1 MDKPRVV
8 ITGMG
13 TVNPC
18 GLDVETTWD
27 NIVNGR
33 TGIAPITLFDSSA
46 LNVHMA
52 GEVKGFDPAN
62 YMEGKEARRRD
73 RFAQFAIAAAAQAV
87 QQANLKIDESNADE
101 VGVVIG
107 SAVGGLHSWFECVE
121 TYLTQGPRRMNP
133 FTMTMIIA
141 DSASAQVAIL
151 NGARGP
157 NFAPVSA
164 CAAGAD
170 GIGMAYE
177 LILRGEVPVMICG
190 GSEATVTGLGIASFD
205 RLGAMT
211 RENDNP
217 TTACRPFSK
226 DRSGLV
232 MGEGAAMFV
241 IESLEHAVA
250 RGAEPLAELIGYGCT
265 CDAFHISAPRED
277 GLGAAKAMRLALK
290 HADIGLEDVD
300 YINAHGTATSL
311 NDPMETRAIKTVFGE
326 YAYKIPISGTKSMTG
341 HMMGATGA
349 LEFLLCIEVIRH
361 GRIPPTINL
370 RVPDPDCDL
379 DYVPNVAR
387 DAARPV
393 RVAMSNAFGFGGHNS
408 VLIVKRLKE

>member
-18 GLDVETTWD
+18 GLDVDTTWD
-27 NIVNGR
+27 NVVNGR
-33 TGIAPITLFDSSA
+33 SGIGPITLFDASA
-46 LNVHMA
+46 LNVKIA

-62 YMEGKEARRRD
+62 YMDGKEARRRD
-73 RFAQFAIAAAAQAV
+73 RFAQFAIAASFQAL
-87 QQANLKIDESNADE
+87 QQARLTIDRSNADD

-107 SAVGGLHSWFECVE
+107 TAIGGLQSWVECVGS
-121 TYLTQGPRRMNP
+121 YLRDGPRRINP

-141 DSASAQVAIL
+141 DSAPAQVAIL
-151 NGARGP
+151 TGARGP
-157 NFAPVSA
+157 NLAPVSA

-170 GIGMAYE
+170 GIGVAYE
-177 LILRGEVPVMICG
+177 MILRGDAQAMICG
-190 GSEATVTGLGIASFD
+190 GSEATVSPVGIAAFD

-211 RENDNP
+211 RENHNP
-217 TTACRPFSK
+217 TAACRPFSQ

-232 MGEGAAMFV
+232 MGEGAAVFV
-241 IESLEHAVA
+241 IETLEHALA
-250 RGAEPLAELIGYGCT
+250 RGVEPLAELIGYGCT
-265 CDAFHISAPRED
+265 CDAFHISAPLED
-277 GLGAAKAMRLALK
+277 GSGAAKAMQLALK
-290 HADIGLEDVD
+290 RAGLRPEAVD
-300 YINAHGTATSL
+300 YINAHGTATQL
-311 NDPMETRAIKTVFGE
+311 NDPTETRAIKTVLGE
-326 YAYKIPISGTKSMTG
+326 YAYRVPISATKSMTG

-349 LEFLLCIEVIRH
+349 LEALLCVMAIRT
-361 GRIPPTINL
+361 GRVPPTINY

-387 DAARPV
+387 DVPV

-408 VLIVKRLKE
+408 VLILKRYEG

>member
-1 MDKPRVV
+1 
-8 ITGMG
+8 
-13 TVNPC
+13 
-18 GLDVETTWD
+18 
-27 NIVNGR
+27 
-33 TGIAPITLFDSSA
+33 
-46 LNVHMA
+46 
-52 GEVKGFDPAN
+52 
-62 YMEGKEARRRD
+62 
-73 RFAQFAIAAAAQAV
+73 
-87 QQANLKIDESNADE
+87 
-101 VGVVIG
+101 
-107 SAVGGLHSWFECVE
+107 
-121 TYLTQGPRRMNP
+121 MNP

-141 DSASAQVAIL
+141 DSASAQVAIIV
-151 NGARGP
+151 GARGP

-177 LILRGEVPVMICG
+177 LILRGEVPAMICG

-232 MGEGAAMFV
+232 MGEGAAMLV
-241 IESLEHAVA
+241 IETLEHALA
-250 RGAEPLAELIGYGCT
+250 RGVEPLAELIGYGCT
-265 CDAFHISAPRED
+265 CDAFHISAPLED
-277 GLGAAKAMRLALK
+277 GSGAAKAMKQALK

-311 NDPMETRAIKTVFGE
+311 NDPMETRAIKTVFG
-326 YAYKIPISGTKSMTG
+326 ARARQIPVSGTKSMTG

-349 LEFLLCIEVIRH
+349 LEALVCVQAIRA

-379 DYVPNVAR
+379 DYVPGVAR
-387 DAARPV
+387 DVPV
-393 RVAMSNAFGFGGHNS
+393 RIAMSNAFGFGGHNS
-408 VLIVKRLKE
+408 VLVLQRYEE

>member
-1 MDKPRVV
+1 MKPRVV

-13 TVNPC
+13 TINPC

-33 TGIAPITLFDSSA
+33 TGIGPITLFDPSP
-46 LNVHMA
+46 LNVHIA
-52 GEVKGFDPAN
+52 AEVKGFDPAN

-73 RFAQFAIAAAAQAV
+73 RFAQFAIAATVQAV
-87 QQANLKIDESNADE
+87 NQARLKIDESSADD
-101 VGVVIG
+101 VGVVVG
-107 SAVGGLHSWFECVE
+107 TAVGGLHSWFECVE

-141 DSASAQVAIL
+141 DSASAQVAIIV
-151 NGARGP
+151 GARGP

-177 LILRGEVPVMICG
+177 LILRGEVPAMICG

-232 MGEGAAMFV
+232 MGEGAAMLV
-241 IESLEHAVA
+241 IETLEHALA
-250 RGAEPLAELIGYGCT
+250 RGVEPLAELIGYGCT
-265 CDAFHISAPRED
+265 CDAFHISAPLKD
-277 GLGAAKAMRLALK
+277 GSGAAKAMKQALK

-311 NDPMETRAIKTVFGE
+311 NDPMETRAIKTVFG
-326 YAYKIPISGTKSMTG
+326 ARARQIPVSGTKSMTG

-349 LEFLLCIEVIRH
+349 LEALVCVQAIRA

-379 DYVPNVAR
+379 DYVPGVAR
-387 DAARPV
+387 DVPV
-393 RVAMSNAFGFGGHNS
+393 RIAMSNAFGFGGHNS
-408 VLIVKRLKE
+408 VLVLQRYEE